1 MIEETRM
8 SDDLNQQIGR
18 LEANVERLH
27 ADMAEL
33 KADIKVISNSVNRWK
48 GAGAVLVIVGMLLG
62 YVVDLV
68 YRLFEK

>member
-1 MIEETRM
+1 M

-27 ADMAEL
+27 ADMTEL
-33 KADIKVISNSVNRWK
+33 KADIKTISNSVNRWK

-62 YVVDLV
+62 YVVDMV
-68 YRLFEK
+68 YRLFER

>member
-1 MIEETRM
+1 M

-33 KADIKVISNSVNRWK
+33 KADIKSISNSVNRWK

-62 YVVDLV
+62 YVVDMV
-68 YRLFEK
+68 YRLFDR

>member
-1 MIEETRM
+1 M

-33 KADIKVISNSVNRWK
+33 KADIKSISNSVNRWK
-48 GAGAVLVIVGMLLG
+48 GAGAVLLIIGMLLG
-62 YVVDLV
+62 YVVDMV
-68 YRLFEK
+68 YRLFDR

>member
-1 MIEETRM
+1 M

-18 LEANVERLH
+18 LEANVDRLH

-48 GAGAVLVIVGMLLG
+48 GAGAVLLIIGTVLG
-62 YVVDLV
+62 FVVDGV
-68 YRLFEK
+68 YRLFER

>member
-1 MIEETRM
+1 M

-18 LEANVERLH
+18 LEANVDRLH

>member
-1 MIEETRM
+1 M

-33 KADIKVISNSVNRWK
+33 KADIKLISNSVNRWK

-62 YVVDLV
+62 YIVDMV
-68 YRLFEK
+68 YRLFER

>member
-1 MIEETRM
+1 M

-33 KADIKVISNSVNRWK
+33 KADIKSISNSVNRWK

-62 YVVDLV
+62 YVVDMV

>member
-1 MIEETRM
+1 M

-33 KADIKVISNSVNRWK
+33 KADIKSISNSVNRWK

-62 YVVDLV
+62 YVVDMV
-68 YRLFEK
+68 YRLFDK

>member
-1 MIEETRM
+1 M

-33 KADIKVISNSVNRWK
+33 KADIKSISNSVNRWK
-48 GAGAVLVIVGMLLG
+48 GAGAVLLIIGTVLG
-62 YVVDLV
+62 FVVDGV
-68 YRLFEK
+68 YRLFDR

>member
-1 MIEETRM
+1 MIEGIEM

-68 YRLFEK
+68 YRLFDR

>member
-1 MIEETRM
+1 M

-68 YRLFEK
+68 YRLFDR

>member
-1 MIEETRM
+1 M

-48 GAGAVLVIVGMLLG
+48 GAGVVLLIIGAVFGFIVDMI
-62 YVVDLV
+62 
-68 YRLFEK
+68 YRLFDR

>member
-1 MIEETRM
+1 M

>member
-1 MIEETRM
+1 M
-8 SDDLNQQIGR
+8 SDELNQQIGR

-33 KADIKVISNSVNRWK
+33 KADIKLISNSVNRWK

-62 YVVDLV
+62 YVVDMV
-68 YRLFEK
+68 YRLFER

>member
-1 MIEETRM
+1 M
-8 SDDLNQQIGR
+8 SDELNQQIGR

-33 KADIKVISNSVNRWK
+33 KADIKSISNSVNRWK

-62 YVVDLV
+62 YVVDMV
-68 YRLFEK
+68 YRLFER

>member
-1 MIEETRM
+1 M

-33 KADIKVISNSVNRWK
+33 KADIKSISNSVNRWK
-48 GAGAVLVIVGMLLG
+48 GAGAVLLIIGMLLG
-62 YVVDLV
+62 YVIDMV
-68 YRLFEK
+68 YRLFDR

>member
-1 MIEETRM
+1 M

-33 KADIKVISNSVNRWK
+33 KADIKSISNSVNRWK
-48 GAGAVLVIVGMLLG
+48 GAGAVLLIIGMLLG

-68 YRLFEK
+68 YRLFDR

>member
-1 MIEETRM
+1 M

-33 KADIKVISNSVNRWK
+33 KADIKSISNSVNRWK

-62 YVVDLV
+62 YIVDMV
-68 YRLFEK
+68 YRLFER

>member
-1 MIEETRM
+1 MIEGIEM

-48 GAGAVLVIVGMLLG
+48 GAGAVLLIIGTVLG
-62 YVVDLV
+62 FVVDMI
-68 YRLFEK
+68 YRMFDR

>member
-1 MIEETRM
+1 M

-33 KADIKVISNSVNRWK
+33 KADIKTISNSVNRWK
-48 GAGAVLVIVGMLLG
+48 GAGAVLLIIGTVLG
-62 YVVDLV
+62 FVVDGV
-68 YRLFEK
+68 YRMFDR